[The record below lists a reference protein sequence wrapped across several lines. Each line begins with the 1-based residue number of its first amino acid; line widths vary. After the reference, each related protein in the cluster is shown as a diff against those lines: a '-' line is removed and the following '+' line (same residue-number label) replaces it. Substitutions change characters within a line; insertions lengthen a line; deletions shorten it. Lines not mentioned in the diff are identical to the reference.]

1 MARGQRKT
9 LEEKIAEQQE
19 LVNALT
25 IRLSK
30 EKDALEA
37 LLNEQKLLRLESLNK
52 VILEANLSPEEVSDI
67 IQQYLSN
74 QYEATE

>member
-67 IQQYLSN
+67 IQQHLSN
-74 QYEATE
+74 KYEATA

>member
-74 QYEATE
+74 QYEATA

>member
-1 MARGQRKT
+1 MARGQRKP

-67 IQQYLSN
+67 IQQHLSN
-74 QYEATE
+74 KYEATA